1 MKKIA
6 ILTNYTKDQ
15 DHSITNKIAD
25 YICSRGGDA
34 WIPDFGE
41 GLGYNSNRL
50 AEDDTKFMAD
60 DLSGMPSD
68 IECAV
73 TLGGDGTL
81 LQAARMLLGRKVPLF
96 GINLGNL
103 GFLTSASRENIR
115 EGLDALLDDAYIVD
129 ERTMLNGKV
138 LEKSGDEEDADRR
151 IVMESTALNDIVVS
165 RSGFSRMVDLKIYVN
180 DNLMNI
186 YGADGLI
193 VSTATGSTG
202 YNLSAGGP
210 IVMPQADVMIVT
222 PVCPH
227 SLQARSIVVPGTDRI
242 RVSISKRHETQEEE
256 AICTF
261 DGQIGQKLGIYGETE
276 ICKAEETAQILR
288 IRGMNPYQILQKKIN
303 SF

>member
-6 ILTNYTKDQ
+6 ILTNYTKDP
-15 DHSITNKIAD
+15 DHSITRQIAD

-34 WIPDFGE
+34 WIPDFRG
-41 GLGYNSNRL
+41 GLGYDSNKL
-50 AEDDTKFMAD
+50 AEDDAKFMVK
-60 DLSGMPSD
+60 DLTDLPED
-68 IECAV
+68 TECAI

-81 LQAARMLLGRKVPLF
+81 LQAARMLLGKNVPLF

-103 GFLTSASRENIR
+103 GFLTSASRENMT

-129 ERTMLNGKV
+129 ERTMLHGKV
-138 LEKSGDEEDADRR
+138 LERADEEEDSEKQ
-151 IVMESTALNDIVVS
+151 IVMESTALNDIVVA
-165 RSGFSRMVDLKIYVN
+165 RSGFSRLVDLKIYVN

-193 VSTATGSTG
+193 ISTATGSTG

-222 PVCPH
+222 PICPH

-242 RVSISKRHETQEEE
+242 RVSISKRHKTQEEE
-256 AICTF
+256 AVCTF

-276 ICKAEETAQILR
+276 ICKAQETARILR